1 MYWEEYPLAIKEEI
15 LANPDSHDD
24 LIGSL
29 QDSEIDLG
37 GLELDSI
44 PGYLLIEPLHP
55 GQSLNPVFLAIRDPS
70 VTSHQDRHAVCI
82 KIAKSSDSAMR
93 MHDSQMQ
100 DSSEAIAQEASVLKE
115 LANAPELQGRIPKYV
130 QDGTIIV
137 GHERFRFLVTEY
149 FYGVRKARAEDL
161 RSLAHVRSLLDLV
174 GCIHQ
179 HGLVHGDLTLEN
191 LLVTRNHNRPSEI
204 ENDNE
209 LWRIIDFGSAVNLP
223 RWRLFSEPKRPVFA
237 HRLAGAL
244 DEIRYACPI
253 SASYDVAC
261 LALLIQ
267 ESTEL
272 HFSDTGQIPKEFI
285 KAYWEKATDPRPEFR
300 PASAHAFL
308 RGLDGLSRRMT
319 PRDPWSLGPWLR
331 AGLRRN
337 PKTVALAVSMTAT
350 VAFAGTYAFYQ
361 RQLNRQATVLNNEL
375 SQTVDSLMQRNSSMV
390 RKITEL
396 VVVERIGIRQGKAQI
411 DAVIDETL
419 ATWCNTRISSTVRI
433 TALRL
438 LVDVSDSL
446 MEFQKSDA
454 SYACLKRTLEAIEN
468 TSGEIIHKD
477 PLVRLLEIRV
487 KSRMVRL
494 AVEYQHPL
502 PSSNSATSLVQG
514 LVEDFLRIDLNRLR
528 LGDGGQ
534 PKDSSGELLQREI
547 LLCAENLLRSAVY
560 MLKGSDWPLENP
572 KATQRVYQHALKN
585 VDSTLQS
592 LAIPLA
598 ALECQYGL
606 MIHKGFLNPSWG
618 LVSPYHSYAKTV
630 QKPYLSARTRIQGVD
645 ENALND
651 EDSELLRELRSRI
664 PNNLGM
670 SYSQEWEYGRAREV
684 LQEAWVDRK
693 QELDQAPRSLVWLKR
708 SAGTVWNLAD
718 TYLNEIQ
725 TTDDLQEAHRLEL
738 HRASLT
744 YRYEAIELCRRWVEL
759 DRCKESTTGYLV
771 NVVRGFYSE
780 LNLGNVERGVALLQQ
795 AEKWV
800 ELQDLGLSHGYGED
814 LFLATALLHA
824 TNPTDNRYRALY
836 ENQMILFREWL
847 LSQQTT
853 KGQALH
859 PIIRA
864 KILGALRL
872 MQSEVFSSLA
882 SDVRWQGI
890 KEIADRI
897 VPEGLADKLV
907 K

>member
-15 LANPDSHDD
+15 LANPDSHHD

-29 QDSEIDLG
+29 LNSEIDLG

-55 GQSLNPVFLAIRDPS
+55 GQSLNPVFLAIRDPL
-70 VTSHQDRHAVCI
+70 VTSDQDRHAVCI
-82 KIAKSSDSAMR
+82 KIAKSSGSVMGV
-93 MHDSQMQ
+93 HDSQMQ

-115 LANAPELQGRIPKYV
+115 LANVPELQGRIPKYV
-130 QDGTIIV
+130 QDGTILV

-149 FYGVRKARAEDL
+149 FFGVRNARAEDL
-161 RSLAHVRSLLDLV
+161 RSLDRVRSLLDLV

-191 LLVTRNHNRPSEI
+191 LLVTRNQNRPGEI
-204 ENDNE
+204 ENDNQS
-209 LWRIIDFGSAVNLP
+209 WRVIDFGSAVSLP
-223 RWRLFSEPKRPVFA
+223 RWRIFSEPKRPVFA

-244 DEIRYACPI
+244 DEIRYGCPI
-253 SASYDVAC
+253 GASYDVAC

-272 HFSDTGQIPKEFI
+272 QFSDTGQIPKELI

-300 PASAHAFL
+300 PANAHAFL

-337 PKTVALAVSMTAT
+337 PKTVALAASMTAA

-375 SQTVDSLMQRNSSMV
+375 SQTVDSLMQRNSNMV

-396 VVVERIGIRQGKAQI
+396 VVVERIGIQQGKAQI

-419 ATWCNTRISSTVRI
+419 ATWRNTRINPTVRI

-446 MEFQKSDA
+446 MDFQKSDA
-454 SYACLKRTLEAIEN
+454 SHACLKSTLEAIEN
-468 TSGEIIHKD
+468 SSGEIIHKD

-494 AVEYQHPL
+494 AVEYQHPI
-502 PSSNSATSLVQG
+502 PSSDSAPSVAQG
-514 LVEDFLRIDLNRLR
+514 LVEDFLRIDLNRSR
-528 LGDGGQ
+528 HGAGGQ
-534 PKDSSGELLQREI
+534 PKDSSSDLLQREV

-560 MLKGSDWPLENP
+560 VFKGSDWPLENP
-572 KATQRVYQHALKN
+572 KATQRIYEHALKN
-585 VDSTLQS
+585 VESTRQS
-592 LAIPLA
+592 LTIPMA
-598 ALECQYGL
+598 ALECQYGI

-618 LVSPYHSYAKTV
+618 LVSSYRTFAKKV
-630 QKPYLSARTRIQGVD
+630 QKPYLSARARIQGVY
-645 ENALND
+645 ESALND

-670 SYSQEWEYGRAREV
+670 SYSQEQEYGRAREV
-684 LQEAWVDRK
+684 LHEAWEDRK
-693 QELDQAPRSLVWLKR
+693 QELEQAPRSLVWLKR
-708 SAGTVWNLAD
+708 SASTVWNLAD
-718 TYLNEIQ
+718 TYLNETQ
-725 TTDDLQEAHRLEL
+725 TTDSLEEARRFEL
-738 HRASLT
+738 HRTSLP

-759 DRCKESTTGYLV
+759 DRCKESKTGYLV
-771 NVVRGFYSE
+771 NVVRGFYLE
-780 LNLGNVERGVALLQQ
+780 LDLGNVKRGIALLQE

-800 ELQDLGLSHGYGED
+800 ELQDPGSSHGDGED
-814 LFLATALLHA
+814 LFLAAALLHA
-824 TNPTDNRYRALY
+824 MNPTEPRYQKLYDDKIIAFRA
-836 ENQMILFREWL
+836 WL
-847 LSQQTT
+847 LSQLDPEEQV
-853 KGQALH
+853 LH
-859 PIIRA
+859 SIVRI
-864 KILGALRL
+864 KIKGALRL
-872 MQSEVFSSLA
+872 MELEVFSGLA

-890 KEIADRI
+890 KE
-897 VPEGLADKLV
+897 LANRTV
-907 K
+907 R